1 MCPSECFLPSRSS
14 VPDWIKSVSR
24 VDDDRDVLTG
34 NALSHIYLYVS
45 SRSFS
50 SSPPFQTEERTAL
63 FAKEGRKEGRDN
75 SADLM
80 TVAFFSRFS
89 HPLVQRGVGE
99 GERRKFV
106 DGDEC
111 E

>member
-1 MCPSECFLPSRSS
+1 MLPPLALERARLDKKRFESRRRSRCANRKRPFPYLPIRLEQKLLLLPSF
-14 VPDWIKSVSR
+14 P
-24 VDDDRDVLTG
+24 
-34 NALSHIYLYVS
+34 N
-45 SRSFS
+45 
-50 SSPPFQTEERTAL
+50 EERTAL

-89 HPLVQRGVGE
+89 HSLVQRGVGE

>member
-1 MCPSECFLPSRSS
+1 MLPPLALERARLDKKRFESRRRSRCANRKRPFPYLPIRLEQKLLLLPSFPNRGT
-14 VPDWIKSVSR
+14 DR
-24 VDDDRDVLTG
+24 VIR
-34 NALSHIYLYVS
+34 
-45 SRSFS
+45 
-50 SSPPFQTEERTAL
+50 
-63 FAKEGRKEGRDN
+63 EGRKEGRDN